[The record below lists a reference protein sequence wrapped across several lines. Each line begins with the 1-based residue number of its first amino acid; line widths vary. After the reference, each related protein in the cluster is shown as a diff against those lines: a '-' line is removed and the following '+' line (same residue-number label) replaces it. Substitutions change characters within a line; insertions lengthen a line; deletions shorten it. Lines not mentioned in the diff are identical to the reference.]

1 MKNLVIAS
9 VCLCFSSAFAQKITD
24 TLVSKKL
31 NQEREITIG
40 LPASYAQNPTKKYPL
55 VVVLDGDYL
64 FDAFQGVL
72 NYGAYWDDFPET
84 ILVGITQNKNDERS
98 YDCSADEMSGLP
110 DSESKK
116 FFEFIGLEL
125 MPALEKEFRIAPLK
139 IIAGHDITAGFINFY
154 LYKNQPL
161 FDGYISLS
169 PQLAN
174 GMTEQL
180 PQRLTEIQKQLF
192 YYQAS
197 ADGDLKSIQQS
208 TKLLDENIVALHSAT
223 LNYKYDE
230 FKGLSHYS
238 LVPQAIPSALYQFFA
253 LYQPISMNEFNDKIA
268 VLPSGYVDYL
278 TQKYELLEKTLHIE
292 IPIRVNDFKAIEAA
306 ILKNKQYEE
315 FGKLAEIS
323 DKYYPKSMLS
333 DFHLGMMYEN
343 MGDYKKAAK
352 AYQKA
357 YQKEEIGSLTKDMM
371 LDKSDELMKK

>member
-1 MKNLVIAS
+1 MKNLVLLCIS
-9 VCLCFSSAFAQKITD
+9 LCFSSAYTQKITD

-55 VVVLDGDYL
+55 VLVLDGDYL

-110 DSESKK
+110 DAESKK

-125 MPALEKEFRIAPLK
+125 MPALEKEFRIAPFK

-169 PQLAN
+169 PQLAT

-180 PQRLTEIQKQLF
+180 PQRLLEIQKQLF
-192 YYQAS
+192 YYQAT
-197 ADGDLKSIQQS
+197 ADGDLKSIQKS
-208 TKLLDENIVALHSAT
+208 TKLLDENIVALHSST

-238 LVPQAIPSALYQFFA
+238 LVPQAIPSALYQFFS
-253 LYQPISMNEFNDKIA
+253 LYQPISMNEFNEKIA
-268 VLPSGYVDYL
+268 VLPSGYVEYL
-278 TQKYELLEKTLHIE
+278 TQKYEQLEKTLHIE

-315 FGKLAEIS
+315 FGKLADIA

-333 DFHLGMMYEN
+333 DYHLGMMYEN

>member
-1 MKNLVIAS
+1 MKNLVIAC
-9 VCLCFSSAFAQKITD
+9 VCLCFSPAFAQKITD
-24 TLVSKKL
+24 TIVSKKL
-31 NQEREITIG
+31 NQDREITIG
-40 LPASYAQNPTKKYPL
+40 LPASYGQNPTKKYPM

-64 FDAFQGVL
+64 FDAFQGIL

-98 YDCSADEMSGLP
+98 YDCGTDDLTGLP
-110 DSESKK
+110 DAEGKK

-125 MPALEKEFRIAPLK
+125 LPALEKEFRIAPLK
-139 IIAGHDITAGFINFY
+139 IIAGHDVTAGFINFY

-180 PQRLTEIQKQLF
+180 PQRLLEIQKQLF
-192 YYQAS
+192 YYQAT
-197 ADGDLKSIQQS
+197 ADGDLKAIQKS
-208 TKLLDENIVALHSAT
+208 TKLLDENIVALNSAT

-238 LVPQAIPSALYQFFA
+238 LVPHAIPSALYQFFA

-278 TQKYELLEKTLHIE
+278 TQKYELLEKTLHLQ

-315 FGKLAEIS
+315 FGKLAEIA

-333 DFHLGMMYEN
+333 DYHLGMMYEN
-343 MGDYKKAAK
+343 MGDFKKAAK

-357 YQKEEIGSLTKDMM
+357 YQKQEIGSLTKDMM

>member
-1 MKNLVIAS
+1 MKNMLY
-9 VCLCFSSAFAQKITD
+9 LCVLLCVSSAFAQKITD
-24 TLVSKKL
+24 TIHSEKL
-31 NQEREITIG
+31 KQDREITIG
-40 LPASYAQNPTKKYPL
+40 LPATYAQNPTKKYPI

-64 FDAFQGVL
+64 FDAFQGVI
-72 NYGAYWDDFPET
+72 NYGSYWDDLPEM
-84 ILVGITQNKNDERS
+84 IIVGIAQNKNDERS
-98 YDCSADEMSGLP
+98 YDCSADPETGLP
-110 DSESKK
+110 DVESKK
-116 FFEFIGLEL
+116 FFEFIGQEL
-125 MPALEKEFRIAPLK
+125 IPAIEKQFRVAPFK

-169 PQLAN
+169 PQLAK

-180 PQRLTEIQKQLF
+180 PQRLTEIQKLLF
-192 YYQAS
+192 YYQAT
-197 ADGDLKSIQQS
+197 ADGDLKTIQKS
-208 TKLLDENIVALHSAT
+208 TKLLDENIIALHSST

-238 LVPQAIPSALYQFFA
+238 MVPQAIPSALYQFFA

-278 TQKYELLEKTLHIE
+278 TQKYEQLENTLRIK
-292 IPIRVNDFKAIEAA
+292 IPIRINDFKAIEAA

-315 FGKLAEIS
+315 FGKLAEVA

-333 DFHLGMMYEN
+333 DYHLGMMYEN
-343 MGDYKKAAK
+343 LGDYKKAAK